1 MAELIRGR
9 YEPLEVVGTGGQST
23 VLRAFDHQR
32 GRAVGLKVRPRGSP
46 EDEGSLLSE
55 ASILLGMAPHPLLC
69 RVLED
74 FFAGDRYFLV
84 MDWVD
89 GTTLADLL
97 AAAAGAGLPLP
108 DVVHSLGQVAEALD
122 HLHRHRPP
130 VVHGDVKPANVI
142 VTPDGKAVLVDFGI
156 SHRQPADEAA
166 SPRFAL
172 AGTAGY
178 AAPEV
183 AAGQAPSPAAD
194 VFSLAATA
202 FALLT
207 GGPPRP
213 GARPAWTGMDAER
226 ARLVEYALRRGL
238 AVDPARRPATASA
251 LIDALR
257 GQLRTPNNLPAQ
269 ATPFV
274 GRNAEVAEIEAI
286 LGTSRMVTLT
296 GAGGIGK
303 RRLAVQVAADQ
314 LPDHPDGVF
323 VVDLCGLGEPAAPMA
338 LVCAALGLPPSLD
351 VAVAHLERRNVLL
364 VLAGCE
370 AAPAACA
377 ELVDALL
384 AASAHVH
391 FVATSR
397 RPLGVADEAAY
408 EVPPLS
414 APDLFRLPTLDR
426 LGEFD
431 AVRLFVERADAVVP
445 GFDVRASDA
454 PGLAQIIRRLD
465 ALPLAL
471 ELAATRVTGAAM
483 VWLVLDIADRFPLLD
498 GSRRTAEEQEATLD
512 AVVEWACEPLSPAE
526 RLCLQ
531 RLSVFAGGFTTA
543 AAAAVCEGFTDE
555 LLCGLATRGLVASD
569 GARWSIHDTL
579 RRHGARGL
587 AEAGAEDATRS
598 RHSTGR
604 SPSRRRRPKNAP
616 TSWPRRRGLPRGQ
629 DGSAPFRHSQ
639 WRLAGSRRR

>member
-9 YEPLEVVGTGGQST
+9 YEPREVVGAGGQST
-23 VLRAFDHQR
+23 VLQAFDHR
-32 GRAVGLKVRPRGSP
+32 TGRLVGLKVRPRGSP

-55 ASILLGMAPHPLLC
+55 ARILLGMEPHPLLC

-84 MDWVD
+84 MDWVE
-89 GTTLADLL
+89 GTTLAHLL
-97 AAAAGAGLPLP
+97 AEAGGGGLPLP
-108 DVVHSLGQVAEALD
+108 DVVHYLAQVAGALD

-142 VTPDGKAVLVDFGI
+142 VTPEGTAVLVDFGI
-156 SHRQPADEAA
+156 SHRQPAGESDA
-166 SPRFAL
+166 PRFAL

-183 AAGQAPSPAAD
+183 ASGQAPSPAAD

-213 GARPAWTGMDAER
+213 GARPAWTGIDAER

-238 AVDPARRPATASA
+238 SVDPARRPATATA
-251 LIDALR
+251 LIGALQ

-274 GRNAEVAEIEAI
+274 GRSAEVAEVEA
-286 LGTSRMVTLT
+286 LLATTRMLTLT

-303 RRLAVQVAADQ
+303 RRLAVQVAADR

-323 VVDLCGLGEPAAPMA
+323 VIDLAGLSDPSAIVDL
-338 LVCAALGLPPSLD
+338 VCVALGLGRSTLD
-351 VAVAHLERRNVLL
+351 AVVAHVERRNVLL

-377 ELVDALL
+377 DLLSALL

-391 FVATSR
+391 IIATSR
-397 RPLGVADEAAY
+397 RPLGVAAEVVY

-414 APDLFRLPTLDR
+414 APDLFRLPDLDR
-426 LGEFD
+426 LGDYD
-431 AVRLFVERADAVVP
+431 AVRLFVERAAAVVP

-465 ALPLAL
+465 ALPLAI
-471 ELAATRVTGAAM
+471 ELTATRVTGAAM
-483 VWLVLDIADRFPLLD
+483 VWLVLDVAERFPLLD
-498 GSRRTAEEQEATLD
+498 GGRRTAREQAATLD
-512 AVVEWACEPLSPAE
+512 AVVAWACEPLAPAE
-526 RLCLQ
+526 RLLFQ

-543 AAAAVCEGFTDE
+543 AAAAVCEGFADA
-555 LLCGLATRGLVASD
+555 LLCGLAVRGLVATA

-579 RRHGARGL
+579 RRHGIRGL
-587 AEAGAEDATRS
+587 AAAGEEIATRS
-598 RHSTGR
+598 RHLEWALALPDGVVEER
-604 SPSRRRRPKNAP
+604 ANVLAAKA
-616 TSWPRRRGLPRGQ
+616 WAAARRGG
-629 DGSAPFRHSQ
+629 
-639 WRLAGSRRR
+639 

>member
-9 YEPLEVVGTGGQST
+9 YEPLEVVGAGGQST
-23 VLRAFDHQR
+23 VLRALDHQR
-32 GRAVGLKVRPRGSP
+32 GRLVGLKVRPRGSP

-55 ASILLGMAPHPLLC
+55 ASILLGLEPHPLLC

-84 MDWVD
+84 MDWVE
-89 GTTLADLL
+89 GTTLAHLL
-97 AAAAGAGLPLP
+97 AEAGGGGLRLP
-108 DVVHSLGQVAEALD
+108 EVVHYLSQVAEALD

-142 VTPDGKAVLVDFGI
+142 VTPDAKAVLVDFGI
-156 SHRQPADEAA
+156 SHRQSAEDPA

-183 AAGQAPSPAAD
+183 ASGHAPSPAAD

-213 GARPAWTGMDAER
+213 GARPAWTGIDAER

-257 GQLRTPNNLPAQ
+257 GQLRTPNNLPSQ
-269 ATPFV
+269 TTFV
-274 GRNAEVAEIEAI
+274 GRNAEVAEIEA
-286 LGTSRMVTLT
+286 LLATTRMVTLT

-303 RRLAVQVAADQ
+303 RRLAVQVAADR
-314 LPDHPDGVF
+314 LPEHPDGVF
-323 VVDLCGLGEPAAPMA
+323 VVDLAGLSDPASLVV
-338 LVCAALGLPPSLD
+338 LVCSALGLGRQTLD
-351 VAVAHLERRNVLL
+351 AVVIHLERRNVLL
-364 VLAGCE
+364 VLEGCE
-370 AAPAACA
+370 AAPTACA
-377 ELVDALL
+377 ELVAALL
-384 AASAHVH
+384 AASPHVH

-397 RPLGVADEAAY
+397 QPLGVAAEVVYA
-408 EVPPLS
+408 VPPLS
-414 APDLFRLPTLDR
+414 APDLFRLPDLDR
-426 LGEFD
+426 LGDFD
-431 AVRLFVERADAVVP
+431 AVRLFVERAAAVVP

-454 PGLAQIIRRLD
+454 PGLVQVIRRLD

-471 ELAATRVTGAAM
+471 ELAAARVTGPVM
-483 VWLVLDIADRFPLLD
+483 VWLVLDVAERFPLLD
-498 GSRRTAEEQEATLD
+498 GSRRTAMAQEATLD
-512 AVVEWACEPLSPAE
+512 AVVEWACEPLAPAE
-526 RLCLQ
+526 RLLLQ

-543 AAAAVCEGFTDE
+543 AAATVCDGFSEE
-555 LLCGLATRGLVASD
+555 LLCGLATRGLVATA
-569 GARWSIHDTL
+569 GGRWSIHDTL

-587 AEAGAEDATRS
+587 ARAGEEHATRS
-598 RHSTGR
+598 RHLKWALSVPEEATGER
-604 SPSRRRRPKNAP
+604 ANVLAAKAWAASRPDR
-616 TSWPRRRGLPRGQ
+616 
-629 DGSAPFRHSQ
+629 
-639 WRLAGSRRR
+639 

>member
-32 GRAVGLKVRPRGSP
+32 GRPVGIKVRPRGSP

-55 ASILLGMAPHPLLC
+55 ASILLGMEPHPLVC
-69 RVLED
+69 QVLED

-84 MDWVD
+84 MDWVE

-97 AAAAGAGLPLP
+97 VAAGGAGLPLP
-108 DVVHSLGQVAEALD
+108 DVVHYLGQVADALD

-142 VTPDGKAVLVDFGI
+142 VSPDGEAVLVDFGI
-156 SHRQPADEAA
+156 SHRQSGEGPD
-166 SPRFAL
+166 PPGFPL

-183 AAGQAPSPAAD
+183 ASGQAPSPAAD

-213 GARPAWTGMDAER
+213 GARPAWTGIDAER

-238 AVDPARRPATASA
+238 AVDPARRPATAAA

-257 GQLRTPNNLPAQ
+257 GQLRTPNNLPSQ

-274 GRNAEVAEIEAI
+274 GRNAEVAEVEA
-286 LGTSRMVTLT
+286 LLATTRMVTLT

-323 VVDLCGLGEPAAPMA
+323 VVDLAGLRDQPSLVA
-338 LVCAALGLPPSLD
+338 LVGAALGLGRPGLD
-351 VAVAHLERRNVLL
+351 AVVAHLERRNVLL
-364 VLAGCE
+364 VVTGC
-370 AAPAACA
+370 PAACA
-377 ELVDALL
+377 GLFSALL
-384 AASAHVH
+384 DASPHLHV
-391 FVATSR
+391 VATSR
-397 RPLGVADEAAY
+397 QPLGVTGEAVY

-426 LGEFD
+426 LGEYD
-431 AVRLFVERADAVVP
+431 AVRLFVERAAAVVP

-471 ELAATRVTGAAM
+471 ELTAPRVAGAAM
-483 VWLVLDIADRFPLLD
+483 VWLVLDIAERFPLLD
-498 GSRRTAEEQEATLD
+498 GRRRSAAEQEATLD
-512 AVVEWACEPLSPAE
+512 AVVEWACEPLAPAE
-526 RLCLQ
+526 RLLLQ
-531 RLSVFAGGFTTA
+531 RLCVFAGGFTTTA
-543 AAAAVCEGFTDE
+543 AATVCDGFSED
-555 LLCGLATRGLVASD
+555 LLCRLATRGFVATD
-569 GARWSIHDTL
+569 GTRWSIHDTL
-579 RRHGARGL
+579 RRHGGRGL
-587 AEAGAEDATRS
+587 AGAGEDEATRS
-598 RHSTGR
+598 RHLEWALTLPEDATEEQANVLAATVWAASRPGR
-604 SPSRRRRPKNAP
+604 
-616 TSWPRRRGLPRGQ
+616 
-629 DGSAPFRHSQ
+629 
-639 WRLAGSRRR
+639 

>member
-1 MAELIRGR
+1 MAEFIRGR
-9 YEPLEVVGTGGQST
+9 YEPLEVVGAGGQST
-23 VLRAFDHQR
+23 VLRALDHR
-32 GRAVGLKVRPRGSP
+32 HGRLVGLKVRPRGSP
-46 EDEGSLLSE
+46 EEEGSLLSE
-55 ASILLGMAPHPLLC
+55 ARILLGLEPHPLLC

-84 MDWVD
+84 MDWVG

-97 AAAAGAGLPLP
+97 AEAGGGGLPLQ
-108 DVVHSLGQVAEALD
+108 DVVHYLGQVAEALD

-156 SHRQPADEAA
+156 SHRQSAEDAA

-183 AAGQAPSPAAD
+183 ASGQAPSPAAD

-207 GGPPRP
+207 GGAPRP
-213 GARPAWTGMDAER
+213 GARPAWTGLDTER

-251 LIDALR
+251 LIDALS

-274 GRNAEVAEIEAI
+274 GRGPEVADVEA
-286 LGTSRMVTLT
+286 LLATSRMVTLA

-314 LPDHPDGVF
+314 LPGHPDGVF
-323 VVDLCGLGEPAAPMA
+323 VIDLAGLSDPASIVDL
-338 LVCAALGLPPSLD
+338 VCVALGLGRRALD
-351 VAVAHLERRNVLL
+351 AVVAHLERRNVLL

-377 ELVDALL
+377 ELVGALL
-384 AASAHVH
+384 AASPHVH
-391 FVATSR
+391 LVATSR
-397 RPLGVADEAAY
+397 RPLGVAGEVVY
-408 EVPPLS
+408 EVPPFS
-414 APDLFRLPTLDR
+414 APDLFRLPTLGR

-431 AVRLFVERADAVVP
+431 AVRLFVERAAGVVP

-471 ELAATRVTGAAM
+471 ELAAPRLSGAAL
-483 VWLVLDIADRFPLLD
+483 VWLVLDIAERFPLLD
-498 GSRRTAEEQEATLD
+498 GSRRTATEQEATLD
-512 AVVEWACEPLSPAE
+512 AVVEWACEPLAPPE
-526 RLCLQ
+526 RLLFQ

-543 AAAAVCEGFTDE
+543 AAAAVCDGFSGDV
-555 LLCGLATRGLVASD
+555 LCGLATRGLAAAAGS
-569 GARWSIHDTL
+569 RWWIHDTL

-587 AEAGAEDATRS
+587 AAAGEEDATRS
-598 RHSTGR
+598 RHLDWALTVPEEAVDERANVLAAR
-604 SPSRRRRPKNAP
+604 SWEAARRSR
-616 TSWPRRRGLPRGQ
+616 
-629 DGSAPFRHSQ
+629 
-639 WRLAGSRRR
+639 

>member
-9 YEPLEVVGTGGQST
+9 YEPLAVVGTGGQST

-32 GRAVGLKVRPRGSP
+32 GRPVGLKVRPRGSP

-55 ASILLGMAPHPLLC
+55 ASILLGMEPHPLLC

-84 MDWVD
+84 MDWVE

-97 AAAAGAGLPLP
+97 AATGGGGLPLP
-108 DVVHSLGQVAEALD
+108 NVVHYLGQVAEALD

-142 VTPDGKAVLVDFGI
+142 VTPDAKAVLVDFGI
-156 SHRQPADEAA
+156 SHRQSAEGPSA
-166 SPRFAL
+166 PRFAL

-178 AAPEV
+178 TAPEV

-213 GARPAWTGMDAER
+213 GARPAWTGIDAER

-238 AVDPARRPATASA
+238 AVDPTRRPATASA
-251 LIDALR
+251 LIGALR
-257 GQLRTPNNLPAQ
+257 GQLRTPNNLPTQ

-274 GRNAEVAEIEAI
+274 GRNAEVAEVEA
-286 LGTSRMVTLT
+286 LLATSRMVTLT

-323 VVDLCGLGEPAAPMA
+323 VVDLAGLSDPASPVV
-338 LVCAALGLPPSLD
+338 LVCAALGLGRPSLD
-351 VAVAHLERRNVLL
+351 AVVAHVERRNVLL

-377 ELVDALL
+377 ELATAVL
-384 AASAHVH
+384 AASPHVRL
-391 FVATSR
+391 VATSR
-397 RPLGVADEAAY
+397 RPLRVAGEAAY
-408 EVPPLS
+408 KVPPLS

-431 AVRLFVERADAVVP
+431 AVRLFVERAAAIVP

-471 ELAATRVTGAAM
+471 ELAAPRVAQAAM
-483 VWLVLDIADRFPLLD
+483 VWLVLDIAERFPLLD
-498 GSRRTAEEQEATLD
+498 GSRRTAAEQEATLD
-512 AVVEWACEPLSPAE
+512 AVVGWACEPLAPAE
-526 RLCLQ
+526 RLLLQ
-531 RLSVFAGGFTTA
+531 RLSVFTGGFTTA
-543 AAAAVCEGFTDE
+543 AAAAVCDGYSEE
-555 LLCGLATRGLVASD
+555 LLCGLTTRGLVATD
-569 GARWSIHDTL
+569 GTRWSIHDTL
-579 RRHGARGL
+579 RRHGAQGL
-587 AEAGAEDATRS
+587 AGAGQEEATRS
-598 RHSTGR
+598 RHLAWALTVPEEATEERANVLAATAWAASRPGR
-604 SPSRRRRPKNAP
+604 
-616 TSWPRRRGLPRGQ
+616 
-629 DGSAPFRHSQ
+629 
-639 WRLAGSRRR
+639 

>member
-9 YEPLEVVGTGGQST
+9 YEPLEMVGAGGQST
-23 VLRAFDHQR
+23 VLRAFDHRR
-32 GRAVGLKVRPRGSP
+32 GRLVGLKVRPRGSP

-55 ASILLGMAPHPLLC
+55 AGILLGMEPHPLLC

-84 MDWVD
+84 MDWVE

-97 AAAAGAGLPLP
+97 AAAGGGGLRLA
-108 DVVHSLGQVAEALD
+108 DVVHYLGQVAGALD

-142 VTPDGKAVLVDFGI
+142 VRPDGTAVLVDFGI
-156 SHRQPADEAA
+156 SHRQSAEDAVA
-166 SPRFAL
+166 PRFAL

-213 GARPAWTGMDAER
+213 GARPAWTGIEAER

-238 AVDPARRPATASA
+238 AIDPARRPATASA

-274 GRNAEVAEIEAI
+274 GRNAEVADVEA
-286 LGTSRMVTLT
+286 LLATNRMVSLT
-296 GAGGIGK
+296 GASGIGK
-303 RRLAVQVAADQ
+303 RRLAVQVAADR

-323 VVDLCGLGEPAAPMA
+323 VVDLAGLSDPASIVD
-338 LVCAALGLPPSLD
+338 LVCAALALGRPALD
-351 VAVAHLERRNVLL
+351 AVVAHLERRNVLL
-364 VLAGCE
+364 VLSGCE

-384 AASAHVH
+384 AASPHVH
-391 FVATSR
+391 LVATGR
-397 RPLGVADEAAY
+397 QPLGVAGEVVY

-414 APDLFRLPTLDR
+414 APDLFRLPELDR
-426 LGEFD
+426 LGDFD
-431 AVRLFVERADAVVP
+431 AVRLFVERASVIVP

-471 ELAATRVTGAAM
+471 ELAAPRVSGAAL
-483 VWLVLDIADRFPLLD
+483 VWLVLDVAERFPLLD
-498 GSRRTAEEQEATLD
+498 GGRRPAREQEATLD
-512 AVVEWACEPLSPAE
+512 AVVDWACEPLAAAE
-526 RLCLQ
+526 RRLFQ
-531 RLSVFAGGFTTA
+531 RLSVFAGGFTTEA
-543 AAAAVCEGFTDE
+543 AAEVCEGFSEE
-555 LLCGLATRGLVASD
+555 LLCGLSSRSLVAAA
-569 GARWSIHDTL
+569 GTRWSIHETL

-587 AEAGAEDATRS
+587 AAAGEEDAIRS
-598 RHSTGR
+598 RHHDWALTVPAAAREERANVLAANAWATSRPGR
-604 SPSRRRRPKNAP
+604 
-616 TSWPRRRGLPRGQ
+616 
-629 DGSAPFRHSQ
+629 
-639 WRLAGSRRR
+639 

>member
-9 YEPLEVVGTGGQST
+9 YEPLEVVGAGGQST
-23 VLRAFDHQR
+23 VLRALDHQR
-32 GRAVGLKVRPRGSP
+32 GRQVGLKVRPRGSP

-55 ASILLGMAPHPLLC
+55 ASILLGLEPHSLLC

-84 MDWVD
+84 MDWVE
-89 GTTLADLL
+89 GTTLAHVL
-97 AAAAGAGLPLP
+97 AEAGGGGLRLP
-108 DVVHSLGQVAEALD
+108 EVVHYLSQVAEALD

-142 VTPDGKAVLVDFGI
+142 VTPDAKAVLVDFGI
-156 SHRQPADEAA
+156 SHRQSAEEAA

-183 AAGQAPSPAAD
+183 ASGQAPSPAAD

-213 GARPAWTGMDAER
+213 GARPAWTGIDAER

-257 GQLRTPNNLPAQ
+257 GQLRTPNNLPSQ
-269 ATPFV
+269 TTPFV
-274 GRNAEVAEIEAI
+274 GRNAEVAEI
-286 LGTSRMVTLT
+286 GTLLATTRVLTLT

-303 RRLAVQVAADQ
+303 RRLAVQVAADR
-314 LPDHPDGVF
+314 LPEHPDGVF
-323 VVDLCGLGEPAAPMA
+323 VVDLAGLNDPASLVV
-338 LVCAALGLPPSLD
+338 LVCSALGLGRHTLD
-351 VAVAHLERRNVLL
+351 AVVTHLERRNVLL
-364 VLAGCE
+364 VLEGCE
-370 AAPAACA
+370 AVPTACA
-377 ELVDALL
+377 ELVAALL
-384 AASAHVH
+384 AASPHLH

-397 RPLGVADEAAY
+397 QPLGVTAEAVY

-414 APDLFRLPTLDR
+414 APDLFRLPDLDR
-426 LGEFD
+426 LGDFD
-431 AVRLFVERADAVVP
+431 AVRLFVERAAAVVP

-471 ELAATRVTGAAM
+471 ELAAARVTGSAM
-483 VWLVLDIADRFPLLD
+483 VWLVLDVAERFPLLD
-498 GSRRTAEEQEATLD
+498 GSRRTAGEQEATLD
-512 AVVEWACEPLSPAE
+512 AVVEWACEPLAPAE
-526 RLCLQ
+526 RLLLQ

-543 AAAAVCEGFTDE
+543 AAATVCGGFSEE
-555 LLCGLATRGLVASD
+555 LLCGLGKRGLVATA
-569 GARWSIHDTL
+569 GGRWSIHDTL

-587 AEAGAEDATRS
+587 AGAGEEHAIRS
-598 RHSTGR
+598 RHLEWALTVPEEATEERANVLAATSWAA
-604 SPSRRRRPKNAP
+604 SRRGR
-616 TSWPRRRGLPRGQ
+616 
-629 DGSAPFRHSQ
+629 
-639 WRLAGSRRR
+639 

>member
-1 MAELIRGR
+1 MAEFIRGR
-9 YEPLEVVGTGGQST
+9 YEPLEVVGAGGQST
-23 VLRAFDHQR
+23 VLRAFDHR
-32 GRAVGLKVRPRGSP
+32 HGRLVGLKVRPRGSP

-55 ASILLGMAPHPLLC
+55 ASILLGMDPHPLLC

-84 MDWVD
+84 MDWVE
-89 GTTLADLL
+89 GTTLAHLL
-97 AAAAGAGLPLP
+97 AGAGGGGLPLP
-108 DVVHSLGQVAEALD
+108 DVVHYLGQVAEALD

-156 SHRQPADEAA
+156 SHRSAVEADP
-166 SPRFAL
+166 PRFAL
-172 AGTAGY
+172 AGTVGY
-178 AAPEV
+178 SAPEV
-183 AAGQAPSPAAD
+183 ASGQAPSPAAD
-194 VFSLAATA
+194 VFSLAATT

-213 GARPAWTGMDAER
+213 GARPAWTGIDAER

-238 AVDPARRPATASA
+238 AIDPARRPATASA
-251 LIDALR
+251 LIEALR

-274 GRNAEVAEIEAI
+274 GRSAEVAEVEA
-286 LGTSRMVTLT
+286 LLATTRVLTLT

-303 RRLAVQVAADQ
+303 RRLAVQVAADR
-314 LPDHPDGVF
+314 LPEHPDGVF
-323 VVDLCGLGEPAAPMA
+323 VVDLAGLGDLASVVA
-338 LVCAALGLPPSLD
+338 LVSAALGVGRQSLAA
-351 VAVAHLERRNVLL
+351 VVAHLERRNVLL
-364 VLAGCE
+364 VLMGCE

-377 ELVDALL
+377 ELVGGLL
-384 AASAHVH
+384 AASPHVH
-391 FVATSR
+391 FVTTNR
-397 RPLGVADEAAY
+397 QPLGVAAEAVY

-431 AVRLFVERADAVVP
+431 AVRLFVERAASVVP

-471 ELAATRVTGAAM
+471 ELTAPRVTGAAM
-483 VWLVLDIADRFPLLD
+483 VWLVLDVAERFPLLD
-498 GSRRTAEEQEATLD
+498 GSRRSAREQEATLQ
-512 AVVEWACEPLSPAE
+512 AVVEWACEPLAPSE
-526 RLCLQ
+526 RRLFQ

-543 AAAAVCEGFTDE
+543 AAAAVCDGFSE
-555 LLCGLATRGLVASD
+555 QLLCGLSGRGIVAAAGTRWAM
-569 GARWSIHDTL
+569 HDTL

-587 AEAGAEDATRS
+587 AAAGEEDATRS
-598 RHSTGR
+598 RHL
-604 SPSRRRRPKNAP
+604 AWA
-616 TSWPRRRGLPRGQ
+616 TSVP
-629 DGSAPFRHSQ
+629 DGATDERANVLAASAWAAQRD
-639 WRLAGSRRR
+639 R

>member
-9 YEPLEVVGTGGQST
+9 YEPLAVVGTGGQST
-23 VLRAFDHQR
+23 VLRAFDHRR
-32 GRAVGLKVRPRGSP
+32 GRPVGLKVRPRGSP

-55 ASILLGMAPHPLLC
+55 ASILLGMEPHPLLC

-84 MDWVD
+84 MDWVE

-97 AAAAGAGLPLP
+97 AGAAGAGLPLP
-108 DVVHSLGQVAEALD
+108 DVVHYLGQVAEALD

-156 SHRQPADEAA
+156 SHRQSAEEAA
-166 SPRFAL
+166 PRFAL

-194 VFSLAATA
+194 VFSLAAAA

-213 GARPAWTGMDAER
+213 GARPAWTGIDAER

-274 GRNAEVAEIEAI
+274 GRNAEVAEIEA
-286 LGTSRMVTLT
+286 LLATSRMVTLT

-323 VVDLCGLGEPAAPMA
+323 VVDLAGLSDPAAPVA
-338 LVCAALGLPPSLD
+338 LVCAAMGLGRASLD
-351 VAVAHLERRNVLL
+351 AVVSHLERRNVLL

-377 ELVDALL
+377 ALVAALL

-397 RPLGVADEAAY
+397 RPLGVA
-408 EVPPLS
+408 
-414 APDLFRLPTLDR
+414 RR
-426 LGEFD
+426 G
-431 AVRLFVERADAVVP
+431 
-445 GFDVRASDA
+445 
-454 PGLAQIIRRLD
+454 GLR
-465 ALPLAL
+465 
-471 ELAATRVTGAAM
+471 GAAA
-483 VWLVLDIADRFPLLD
+483 LGPRPL
-498 GSRRTAEEQEATLD
+498 
-512 AVVEWACEPLSPAE
+512 PPA
-526 RLCLQ
+526 
-531 RLSVFAGGFTTA
+531 
-543 AAAAVCEGFTDE
+543 
-555 LLCGLATRGLVASD
+555 
-569 GARWSIHDTL
+569 
-579 RRHGARGL
+579 
-587 AEAGAEDATRS
+587 
-598 RHSTGR
+598 
-604 SPSRRRRPKNAP
+604 RP
-616 TSWPRRRGLPRGQ
+616 
-629 DGSAPFRHSQ
+629 
-639 WRLAGSRRR
+639 

>member
-1 MAELIRGR
+1 MAEFIQGR
-9 YEPLEVVGTGGQST
+9 YEPLEVVGAGGQST
-23 VLRAFDHQR
+23 VLRALDHR
-32 GRAVGLKVRPRGSP
+32 HGRLVGLKVRPRGSP

-55 ASILLGMAPHPLLC
+55 ARILLGMEPHPLLC

-84 MDWVD
+84 MDWVE
-89 GTTLADLL
+89 GTTLAHLL
-97 AAAAGAGLPLP
+97 DEAGGGLPLP
-108 DVVHSLGQVAEALD
+108 EVVHYLGQVAGALD

-156 SHRQPADEAA
+156 SHRQSAEDEV
-166 SPRFAL
+166 SPRSAL
-172 AGTAGY
+172 VGTAGY

-183 AAGQAPSPAAD
+183 ASGQALSPAAD

-213 GARPAWTGMDAER
+213 GARPAWTGIDAER

-238 AVDPARRPATASA
+238 AIDPARRPATASA

-274 GRNAEVAEIEAI
+274 GRGAEVADVEA
-286 LGTSRMVTLT
+286 LLATSRMVTLT

-314 LPDHPDGVF
+314 LPGHPDGVF
-323 VVDLCGLGEPAAPMA
+323 VIDLAGLSDSASIVDL
-338 LVCAALGLPPSLD
+338 VCVALGLGRPSLD
-351 VAVAHLERRNVLL
+351 AVLAHLERRNVLL

-377 ELVDALL
+377 QLVGALL
-384 AASAHVH
+384 AASPHVH
-391 FVATSR
+391 LVATSR
-397 RPLGVADEAAY
+397 RPLGVAGEALY
-408 EVPPLS
+408 EVPPLT
-414 APDLFRLPTLDR
+414 APDLFRVPTLDR

-431 AVRLFVERADAVVP
+431 AVRLFVERAAAAVP

-471 ELAATRVTGAAM
+471 ELAAPRVSGAAL

-498 GSRRTAEEQEATLD
+498 GSRRTDAEQETTLA
-512 AVVEWACEPLSPAE
+512 AVVAWACEPLAPAE
-526 RLCLQ
+526 RLLFQ
-531 RLSVFAGGFTTA
+531 RLSVFAGGFTA
-543 AAAAVCEGFTDE
+543 AAAATVCEGFSE
-555 LLCGLATRGLVASD
+555 ALLCTLATRGLVAAA
-569 GARWSIHDTL
+569 GPRWLIHDTL
-579 RRHGARGL
+579 RHHGARAL
-587 AEAGAEDATRS
+587 AGAGEEDATRS
-598 RHSTGR
+598 RHLEWALTVPEEATDERANVLAAQAWEAARR
-604 SPSRRRRPKNAP
+604 SR
-616 TSWPRRRGLPRGQ
+616 
-629 DGSAPFRHSQ
+629 
-639 WRLAGSRRR
+639 